1 MRYCRAAALV
11 IVLLAC
17 LSATRGP
24 VASAAVRHHFYV
36 GTITALA
43 GGSLAIHSKTHNA
56 TYRFVFDKQT
66 RFMRQGRVVARSLFK
81 LGSYVTVSYSPGPRS
96 TLIAWHI
103 SLRR

>member
-1 MRYCRAAALV
+1 MRYCRSAVLV

-24 VASAAVRHHFYV
+24 VATAAARHHFYV

-66 RFMRQGRVVARSLFK
+66 DQIHASGPGGSAIVVQARLLRHGQLQF
-81 LGSYVTVSYSPGPRS
+81 GS
-96 TLIAWHI
+96 A
-103 SLRR
+103 